1 MKRLAVT
8 AGRVMTPDRVI
19 LDGVVLVEGPK
30 ILEVGSR
37 RAVRFS
43 RDEFQVVGHSQQL
56 LAPGF
61 IDVHTH
67 GAMGRDVMEGTD
79 EALEVISRFLAAH
92 GTTSFLAT
100 TVTASPIA
108 TLQAVEALGSQVD
121 RPLPGARMLGLHLE
135 GPFINPE
142 KRGAHTAKYIRRPS
156 TLIFDQLLACSSHQI
171 KLITVAPE
179 VEGSLELIRFARA
192 KGVVVSLGHSN
203 ATLEETMAAIA
214 LGAGNAT
221 HTFNAMR
228 PFSHRDPG
236 ILGAVLTA
244 PEIWAELIAD
254 GVHVSPA
261 AINLCIQC
269 KSARRILLISD
280 AVSATGMPEGQYRL
294 SDIEIT
300 LSGGICRTREG
311 QLAGSTLTQDQA
323 LRNMV
328 PLEPSAAGSRAR
340 HAYPQSGPIPGNCRK
355 QRNPGRGPR
364 RRHGAS
370 RPEPQGTH
378 HHHPRGGEPHR
389 WIRSWSKEVPR

>member
-328 PLEPSAAGSRAR
+328 RWSHLPLEAVLGMLT
-340 HAYPQSGPIPGNCRK
+340 
-355 QRNPGRGPR
+355 RNPAQSLGIAESKGTLAEGRDADMVLLDR
-364 RRHGAS
+364 NLRVNTTII
-370 RPEPQGTH
+370 QG
-378 HHHPRGGEPHR
+378 
-389 WIRSWSKEVPR
+389 EVSHTLG

>member
-37 RAVRFS
+37 RAVQFS

-328 PLEPSAAGSRAR
+328 RWSHLPLEAVLGMLT
-340 HAYPQSGPIPGNCRK
+340 
-355 QRNPGRGPR
+355 RNPAQSLGIAESKGTLAEGRDADMVLLDR
-364 RRHGAS
+364 NLRVHTTII
-370 RPEPQGTH
+370 QG
-378 HHHPRGGEPHR
+378 
-389 WIRSWSKEVPR
+389 EVSHTVG

>member
-79 EALEVISRFLAAH
+79 EALEVISRFLATH

-156 TLIFDQLLACSSHQI
+156 TLIFDQLLACSNHQI

-328 PLEPSAAGSRAR
+328 RWSHLPLEAVLGMLT
-340 HAYPQSGPIPGNCRK
+340 
-355 QRNPGRGPR
+355 RNPAQSLGIAESKGTLAEGRDADMVLLDR
-364 RRHGAS
+364 NLRVNTTII
-370 RPEPQGTH
+370 QG
-378 HHHPRGGEPHR
+378 
-389 WIRSWSKEVPR
+389 EVSHTVG

>member
-328 PLEPSAAGSRAR
+328 RWSHLPLEAVLGMLT
-340 HAYPQSGPIPGNCRK
+340 
-355 QRNPGRGPR
+355 RNPAQSLGIAESKGTLAEGRDADMVLLDR
-364 RRHGAS
+364 NLRVNTTII
-370 RPEPQGTH
+370 QG
-378 HHHPRGGEPHR
+378 
-389 WIRSWSKEVPR
+389 EVSHTVG

>member
-37 RAVRFS
+37 RALRFS

-214 LGAGNAT
+214 LGTGNAT

-328 PLEPSAAGSRAR
+328 RWSHLPLEAVLGMLT
-340 HAYPQSGPIPGNCRK
+340 
-355 QRNPGRGPR
+355 RNPAQSLGIAESKGTLAEGRDADMVLLDR
-364 RRHGAS
+364 NLRVHTTII
-370 RPEPQGTH
+370 QG
-378 HHHPRGGEPHR
+378 
-389 WIRSWSKEVPR
+389 EVSHTVG

>member
-142 KRGAHTAKYIRRPS
+142 KRGAHTVKYIRRPS

-179 VEGSLELIRFARA
+179 VEGSLEIDPVCPCQRGRRLLWAIPTPPW
-192 KGVVVSLGHSN
+192 KKPWQPSLWAP
-203 ATLEETMAAIA
+203 ATPPT
-214 LGAGNAT
+214 
-221 HTFNAMR
+221 
-228 PFSHRDPG
+228 PS
-236 ILGAVLTA
+236 
-244 PEIWAELIAD
+244 
-254 GVHVSPA
+254 
-261 AINLCIQC
+261 
-269 KSARRILLISD
+269 
-280 AVSATGMPEGQYRL
+280 MP
-294 SDIEIT
+294 
-300 LSGGICRTREG
+300 
-311 QLAGSTLTQDQA
+311 
-323 LRNMV
+323 
-328 PLEPSAAGSRAR
+328 
-340 HAYPQSGPIPGNCRK
+340 
-355 QRNPGRGPR
+355 
-364 RRHGAS
+364 
-370 RPEPQGTH
+370 
-378 HHHPRGGEPHR
+378 
-389 WIRSWSKEVPR
+389 

>member
-79 EALEVISRFLAAH
+79 EALEVISRFLAGH

-328 PLEPSAAGSRAR
+328 RWSHLPLEAVLGMLT
-340 HAYPQSGPIPGNCRK
+340 
-355 QRNPGRGPR
+355 RNPAQSLGIAESKGTLAEGRDADMVLLDR
-364 RRHGAS
+364 NLRVNTTII
-370 RPEPQGTH
+370 QG
-378 HHHPRGGEPHR
+378 
-389 WIRSWSKEVPR
+389 EVSHTVG

>member
-19 LDGVVLVEGPK
+19 LDGVVLVEGAK

-79 EALEVISRFLAAH
+79 EALEVISRFLAGH

-179 VEGSLELIRFARA
+179 VEGGLELIRFARA

-328 PLEPSAAGSRAR
+328 RWSHLPLEAVLGMLT
-340 HAYPQSGPIPGNCRK
+340 
-355 QRNPGRGPR
+355 RNPAQSLGIAESKGTLAEGRDADMVLLDR
-364 RRHGAS
+364 NLRVHTTII
-370 RPEPQGTH
+370 QG
-378 HHHPRGGEPHR
+378 
-389 WIRSWSKEVPR
+389 EVSHTLG

>member
-79 EALEVISRFLAAH
+79 EALEVISRFLAGH

-108 TLQAVEALGSQVD
+108 TLQAVEALGHQVD
-121 RPLPGARMLGLHLE
+121 HPLPGARMLGLHLE

-179 VEGSLELIRFARA
+179 VEGGLELIRFARA

-328 PLEPSAAGSRAR
+328 RWSHLPLEAVLGMLT
-340 HAYPQSGPIPGNCRK
+340 
-355 QRNPGRGPR
+355 RNPAQSLGIAQSKGTLAEGRDADMVLLDR
-364 RRHGAS
+364 NLRVNTTII
-370 RPEPQGTH
+370 QG
-378 HHHPRGGEPHR
+378 
-389 WIRSWSKEVPR
+389 EVSHTVG

>member
-328 PLEPSAAGSRAR
+328 RWSHLPLEAVLGMLT
-340 HAYPQSGPIPGNCRK
+340 
-355 QRNPGRGPR
+355 RNPAQSLGIAERKGTLAEGRDADMVLLDR
-364 RRHGAS
+364 NLRVHTTII
-370 RPEPQGTH
+370 QG
-378 HHHPRGGEPHR
+378 
-389 WIRSWSKEVPR
+389 EVSHTVG

>member
-192 KGVVVSLGHSN
+192 KGVIVSLGHSN

-269 KSARRILLISD
+269 KSAQRILLISD

-328 PLEPSAAGSRAR
+328 RWSHLPLEAVLGMLT
-340 HAYPQSGPIPGNCRK
+340 
-355 QRNPGRGPR
+355 RNPAQSLGIAESKGTLAEGRDADMVLLDR
-364 RRHGAS
+364 NLRINTTII
-370 RPEPQGTH
+370 QG
-378 HHHPRGGEPHR
+378 
-389 WIRSWSKEVPR
+389 EVSHTVG

>member
-19 LDGVVLVEGPK
+19 LDGVVLVEGAK

-37 RAVRFS
+37 RALRFS

-100 TVTASPIA
+100 TVTTSPIA

-179 VEGSLELIRFARA
+179 VEGGLELIRFARA

-328 PLEPSAAGSRAR
+328 RWSNLPLEAVLGMLT
-340 HAYPQSGPIPGNCRK
+340 
-355 QRNPGRGPR
+355 RNPAQSLGIAQSKGTLAEGRDADMVLLDR
-364 RRHGAS
+364 NLRVNTTII
-370 RPEPQGTH
+370 QG
-378 HHHPRGGEPHR
+378 
-389 WIRSWSKEVPR
+389 EVSHTLG

>member
-179 VEGSLELIRFARA
+179 VEGGLELIRFARA

-328 PLEPSAAGSRAR
+328 RWSHLPLEAVLGMLT
-340 HAYPQSGPIPGNCRK
+340 
-355 QRNPGRGPR
+355 RNPAQSLGIAESKGTLAEGRDADMVLLDR
-364 RRHGAS
+364 NLRVHTTII
-370 RPEPQGTH
+370 QG
-378 HHHPRGGEPHR
+378 
-389 WIRSWSKEVPR
+389 EVSHTVG

>member
-328 PLEPSAAGSRAR
+328 RWSHLPLEAVLGMLT
-340 HAYPQSGPIPGNCRK
+340 
-355 QRNPGRGPR
+355 RNPAQSLGIAESKGTLAEGRDADMVLLDR
-364 RRHGAS
+364 NLRVHTTII
-370 RPEPQGTH
+370 QG
-378 HHHPRGGEPHR
+378 
-389 WIRSWSKEVPR
+389 EVSHTLG

>member
-79 EALEVISRFLAAH
+79 EALEVISWFLAAH

-328 PLEPSAAGSRAR
+328 GWSHLPLEAVLGMLT
-340 HAYPQSGPIPGNCRK
+340 
-355 QRNPGRGPR
+355 RNPAQSLGIAERKGTLAEGRDADMVLLDR
-364 RRHGAS
+364 NLRVNTTII
-370 RPEPQGTH
+370 QG
-378 HHHPRGGEPHR
+378 
-389 WIRSWSKEVPR
+389 EVSHTLG

>member
-67 GAMGRDVMEGTD
+67 GAMGRDVMEGTG

-328 PLEPSAAGSRAR
+328 RWSHLPLEAVLGMLT
-340 HAYPQSGPIPGNCRK
+340 
-355 QRNPGRGPR
+355 RNPAQSLGIAESKGTLAEGRDADMVLLDR
-364 RRHGAS
+364 NLRVHTTII
-370 RPEPQGTH
+370 QG
-378 HHHPRGGEPHR
+378 
-389 WIRSWSKEVPR
+389 EVSHTVG

>member
-79 EALEVISRFLAAH
+79 EALEVISRFLAGH

-179 VEGSLELIRFARA
+179 VEGGLELIRFARA

-328 PLEPSAAGSRAR
+328 RWSHLPLEAVLGMLT
-340 HAYPQSGPIPGNCRK
+340 
-355 QRNPGRGPR
+355 RNPAQSLGIAESKGTLAEGRDADMVLLDR
-364 RRHGAS
+364 NLRVNTTII
-370 RPEPQGTH
+370 QG
-378 HHHPRGGEPHR
+378 
-389 WIRSWSKEVPR
+389 EVSHTLG